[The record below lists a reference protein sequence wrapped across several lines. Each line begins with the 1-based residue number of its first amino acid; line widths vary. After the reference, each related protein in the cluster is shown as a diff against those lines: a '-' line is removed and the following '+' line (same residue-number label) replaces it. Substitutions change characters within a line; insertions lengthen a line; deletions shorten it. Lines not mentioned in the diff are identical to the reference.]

1 MVEIIHQ
8 ITFPKEEI
16 SLFHSKL
23 LYLVIKLY
31 LDQRNYQNINMLII
45 TINTT
50 ILIIVNINNT
60 VNYAS

>member
-8 ITFPKEEI
+8 ITFPKKEI